1 MAPPVRDRVL
11 GLDLLRTCRQIYSET
26 ALLPYSR
33 NCYHFRH
40 VSCFRSD
47 IKRVKPFQ
55 RALISSIQLHAFTS
69 EGLLGS
75 PEEHQTA
82 EKAARD
88 HLQGVKQIHVLVV
101 DMTLYGDDPTP
112 IREQTC
118 KKITEQLEQLFPNR
132 KIVITFEFVKGMIG
146 LYRSLHQ

>member
-1 MAPPVRDRVL
+1 MLGGNILYNAYVKDKHSGRSVQRMAPPVSDRLL

-26 ALLPYSR
+26 ALLAYSR

-47 IKRVKPFQ
+47 IKRLKPFQ
-55 RALISSIQLHAFTS
+55 RALISSIQLHAFIS

-75 PEEHQTA
+75 PEEHQTG

-88 HLQGVKQIHVLVV
+88 HL
-101 DMTLYGDDPTP
+101 
-112 IREQTC
+112 
-118 KKITEQLEQLFPNR
+118 
-132 KIVITFEFVKGMIG
+132 
-146 LYRSLHQ
+146 